1 MEMVVRSRSSPLICQ
16 IFISKRLI
24 SSGGK
29 QLFGAAIVVYS
40 RVYSPLLSTYHVA
53 AMASIVHQQTRLPAN
68 PETQVLP
75 LFLSHSFDLFTAR
88 KRHLR
93 RLKLATVVPRCGE
106 RTTGD
111 TFP

>member
-24 SSGGK
+24 SSGGE

-53 AMASIVHQQTRLPAN
+53 AMASIVH
-68 PETQVLP
+68 
-75 LFLSHSFDLFTAR
+75 
-88 KRHLR
+88 
-93 RLKLATVVPRCGE
+93 
-106 RTTGD
+106 TTNAI
-111 TFP
+111 TSKS

>member
-24 SSGGK
+24 SSGGE

-75 LFLSHSFDLFTAR
+75 LFLSHSLLFRFVHGAKTPSTPSETR
-88 KRHLR
+88 DRG
-93 RLKLATVVPRCGE
+93 ATLW
-106 RTTGD
+106 
-111 TFP
+111 